1 MSKNC
6 PKLEERETVMS
17 DNVYFAKLKEVIEE
31 VLGALEDNKISMPE
45 VWSFLLTVGQATQ
58 AVLAEMETFDETDLA
73 LLQDASILLYSIYVE
88 PIDLPG
94 PDYII
99 DPLLM
104 AVIPGLVEGAFIL
117 VRNRRETE
125 EFLNL
130 PVEGE

>member
-1 MSKNC
+1 
-6 PKLEERETVMS
+6 MS